1 MEKEAY
7 DYAEDKYCFPERD
20 NKRVSMAELF
30 DLVAGTSTG
39 SLLATA
45 LVIPNDD
52 PETKDEQVNKYF
64 AQKAIEVYTEMAPIV
79 FTKYNMST
87 SFRVIGLSSF
97 VVLGLLIG
105 FYAGIRIYHNRQFE
119 ENIKVLKMMVKTR
132 KRSIKGKDHGE
143 KKSLEDAVAK
153 SLQQK
158 IMQDESSE
166 MLKN

>member
-1 MEKEAY
+1 
-7 DYAEDKYCFPERD
+7 
-20 NKRVSMAELF
+20 
-30 DLVAGTSTG
+30 
-39 SLLATA
+39 
-45 LVIPNDD
+45 
-52 PETKDEQVNKYF
+52 
-64 AQKAIEVYTEMAPIV
+64 MAPIV